1 MANVDKGDSGPGRVA
16 AAAQRGLTTA
26 QTTPWFRT
34 VGMTAWLFI
43 GVVGALAVVL
53 LLTALVAEVAIPL
66 AIAAVLAALLVPLT
80 DRLEQWRV
88 PRWLGATLVLIASLA
103 IVVAVVAVIVGG
115 LVSQSDEIWAQVDS
129 SLQQADT
136 AATGATEGTSDL
148 PALAQGVI
156 SLLVHG
162 VLGSLF
168 SSASGLVVG
177 CVLALFML
185 LFLLKDWTQ
194 ITGWTSRHL
203 GLPTPVGRSILD
215 DTVLAFRGYAMGLT
229 IIGAAN
235 AAVVFAGALLLGV
248 PLAATIA
255 LVSFVTS
262 YVPYLGAFVAGA
274 FATLIAYG
282 SGGLGDAVAMLA
294 IVLLANNTIQ
304 NVVEPFAF
312 GTRLRLH
319 PLAVLLTVTTATMLF
334 GVMGAILAA
343 PLTSAG
349 VNAFGRLR
357 REGILGGTPAPRPD
371 DVPDDT
377 SDPPDAGDPRTA
389 RAEPTPEVV
398 EPEVVETP

>member
-1 MANVDKGDSGPGRVA
+1 MGKVHTGEAGPGRVA
-16 AAAQRGLTTA
+16 AAAQRGIA
-26 QTTPWFRT
+26 SAPTTPWLRS
-34 VGMTAWLFI
+34 VGVAAWLI
-43 GVVGALAVVL
+43 LGVACVLALAL

-66 AIAAVLAALLVPLT
+66 VVAAVLAALLVPLT
-80 DRLEQWRV
+80 DRLERWRV

-103 IVVAVVAVIVGG
+103 LVVAVVAVIIAG
-115 LVSQSDEIWAQVDS
+115 LVSQSDEIMAQVDS

-136 AATGATEGTSDL
+136 AATGAAEGTSEL
-148 PALAQGVI
+148 PALVQGVV
-156 SLLVHG
+156 SLLLHG
-162 VLGSLF
+162 VIGSLF
-168 SSASGLVVG
+168 SSASGFVVG

-185 LFLLKDWTQ
+185 LFLLKDWSQ
-194 ITGWTSRHL
+194 ITGWTAGHL
-203 GLPTPVGRSILD
+203 GLPAPVGRSILD

-235 AAVVFAGALLLGV
+235 AAVVLVGAWVLGV
-248 PLAATIA
+248 PLAGTIA

-282 SGGLGDAVAMLA
+282 SGGLGDALAMLA

-304 NVVEPFAF
+304 NLVEPFAF

-319 PLAVLLTVTTATMLF
+319 PLAVLLAVTTATMLF

-349 VNAFGRLR
+349 VNAFGRLQK
-357 REGILGGTPAPRPD
+357 EGIFGAVPHTARTPATTDESGHP
-371 DVPDDT
+371 
-377 SDPPDAGDPRTA
+377 PRTDA
-389 RAEPTPEVV
+389 RPVPAHRPAPEA
-398 EPEVVETP
+398 VETP

>member
-1 MANVDKGDSGPGRVA
+1 
-16 AAAQRGLTTA
+16 
-26 QTTPWFRT
+26 
-34 VGMTAWLFI
+34 MTAWLI
-43 GVVGALAVVL
+43 LGVAGVLALAL

-66 AIAAVLAALLVPLT
+66 AVAAVLAALLVPLT
-80 DRLEQWRV
+80 DRLERWRV

-103 IVVAVVAVIVGG
+103 LVVAVVAVIVGG
-115 LVSQSDEIWAQVDS
+115 LVSQSDEIWAQLES

-136 AATGATEGTSDL
+136 AATGSAEGTSQLGD
-148 PALAQGVI
+148 LAQGVV

-162 VLGSLF
+162 MLGSLF

-194 ITGWTSRHL
+194 IAGWTSRHL
-203 GLPTPVGRSILD
+203 GLPAPVGRSILD

-235 AAVVFAGALLLGV
+235 AAVVFVGAWALGV

-262 YVPYLGAFVAGA
+262 YVPYIGAFVAGA

-282 SGGLGDAVAMLA
+282 SGGLGDALAMLA

-334 GVMGAILAA
+334 GVMGAVLAA
-343 PLTSAG
+343 PLTSAC
-349 VNAFGRLR
+349 VNAVGRLR
-357 REGILGGTPAPRPD
+357 SEGILGGALPAADDIPD
-371 DVPDDT
+371 GTGEAPDT
-377 SDPPDAGDPRTA
+377 SNQRTTPSHDPS
-389 RAEPTPEVV
+389 
-398 EPEVVETP
+398 PEVVETP

>member
-1 MANVDKGDSGPGRVA
+1 MGV
-16 AAAQRGLTTA
+16 
-26 QTTPWFRT
+26 
-34 VGMTAWLFI
+34 TAWLFI
-43 GVVGALAVVL
+43 GVVGALVVVL

-80 DRLEQWRV
+80 DRLERWRV
-88 PRWLGATLVLIASLA
+88 PRWLGATLVLIVSLA
-103 IVVAVVAVIVGG
+103 LVVAVVAVIIGG
-115 LVSQSDEIWAQVDS
+115 LISQSDEIWAQLDS

-136 AATGATEGTSDL
+136 AATGAGEGTSEL
-148 PALAQGVI
+148 PALAQGVV
-156 SLLVHG
+156 SLLLHG

-177 CVLALFML
+177 CVLGLFML
-185 LFLLKDWTQ
+185 LFLLKDWSQ
-194 ITGWTSRHL
+194 ITGWTTRHV
-203 GLPTPVGRSILD
+203 GLPASVGRSILD

-235 AAVVFAGALLLGV
+235 AAVVFVGAWALGV

-262 YVPYLGAFVAGA
+262 YVPYIGAFVAGA

-282 SGGLGDAVAMLA
+282 SGGLGDALAMLA

-334 GVMGAILAA
+334 GVMGAVLAA

-357 REGILGGTPAPRPD
+357 SEGVLGGTLPSVVDDAPDGAGPQPPPAAPGPLPQHRPD
-371 DVPDDT
+371 
-377 SDPPDAGDPRTA
+377 
-389 RAEPTPEVV
+389 
-398 EPEVVETP
+398 PEVVETP